1 MGKLQ
6 DARNSLQSTQA
17 EKSRTE
23 ERCDKLKSEVD

>member
-6 DARNSLQSTQA
+6 DARNSLQATQA

-23 ERCDKLKSEVD
+23 ERCEKFRNEVE